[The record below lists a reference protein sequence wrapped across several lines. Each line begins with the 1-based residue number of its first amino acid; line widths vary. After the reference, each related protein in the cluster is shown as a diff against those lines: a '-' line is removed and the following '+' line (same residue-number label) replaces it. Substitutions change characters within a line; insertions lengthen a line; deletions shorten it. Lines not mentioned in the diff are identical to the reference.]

1 MNAIQT
7 GAAARENP
15 GSLHTCDTR
24 PASPSCQYGKRSV
37 HLQKGPPTTSA
48 GAESQSARSSPR
60 KRAAPQDRVVDQG
73 LPRLANFPDLGN
85 PHLAINYPA
94 SDWIPLE
101 KRIKLPVSTPTL
113 EKDEALTGS
122 LQEIGSLSDIEKRL
136 AERSRVER
144 LDGEYKF
151 DLLMPTLRNMRTF
164 ISHIRE
170 GHQFPAPLTDGER
183 KALAWLAGRQNTG
196 ASGCQGP
203 LPADGVSGRRACSPV

>member
-1 MNAIQT
+1 M
-7 GAAARENP
+7 
-15 GSLHTCDTR
+15 
-24 PASPSCQYGKRSV
+24 
-37 HLQKGPPTTSA
+37 
-48 GAESQSARSSPR
+48 
-60 KRAAPQDRVVDQG
+60 DQG

-144 LDGEYKF
+144 LDGEYIF

-170 GHQFPAPLTDGER
+170 GHQFPEPLTDGER
-183 KALAWLAGRQNTG
+183 KALAWLAGKTQALLDAQAPYRRTVYLAVALVALCEIITERQILAPLRSSDAQ
-196 ASGCQGP
+196 ASGR
-203 LPADGVSGRRACSPV
+203 PAGQSQIASSFSFPVDPEIIMECSWGGTTPEA